1 MSSTTLRLSNSLL
14 SENAYLLERLLDRFS
29 AASVFNNHI
38 LRSRWDWQLNHKLSL
53 RFILQYE
60 TVLSNPDLTLLETSK
75 GLNGDFLL
83 TYLVNPWTALYVGY
97 NDNHRDLDLLE
108 EELSRPGRNHRF
120 LNDSRQGSVVAL
132 ARHKEKS
139 MPSGIGEDEQR
150 RPVTTNL
157 WCPSSCGGV
166 DPSPV

>member
-120 LNDSRQGSVVAL
+120 LNDSRQFFVKFSYYVDSVKVCV
-132 ARHKEKS
+132 
-139 MPSGIGEDEQR
+139 MPIANQNQSD
-150 RPVTTNL
+150 TH
-157 WCPSSCGGV
+157 SS
-166 DPSPV
+166 PW